1 MAYPALTS
9 KAKRS
14 AIGSPLDLVMVKDNK
29 LINGWSNRE
38 RERERVLFIMT
49 FSIIMKVKSWLL
61 KSGQVYGYQI
71 TVTHKSDS

>member
-38 RERERVLFIMT
+38 RERESTIYNDIFNYNEGEEL
-49 FSIIMKVKSWLL
+49 
-61 KSGQVYGYQI
+61 
-71 TVTHKSDS
+71 VT